1 MHTPLGHNSSFCE
14 ARPLEQEN
22 KSSEELFCLLVVS
35 ERGAWLFAVFFFF
48 SKNQINR
55 RIAQQR
61 AIIFHESGQ
70 MCTWIHEVLLYFY
83 IKAVG
88 YLEAHFSLRH
98 SI

>member
-48 SKNQINR
+48 FKESDKQKNCSTKSN
-55 RIAQQR
+55 
-61 AIIFHESGQ
+61 
-70 MCTWIHEVLLYFY
+70 YF
-83 IKAVG
+83 
-88 YLEAHFSLRH
+88 S
-98 SI
+98 